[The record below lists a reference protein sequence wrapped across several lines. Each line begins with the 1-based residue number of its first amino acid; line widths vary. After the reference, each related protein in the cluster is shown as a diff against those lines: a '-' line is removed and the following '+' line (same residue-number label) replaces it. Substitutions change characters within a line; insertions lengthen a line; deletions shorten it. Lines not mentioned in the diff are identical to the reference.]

1 MEEENSTV
9 SHHSDAMTTT
19 EETQIT
25 RGNTV
30 TSWWSNS
37 NKFYFTLAV
46 VVIGVIGTLGNAII
60 VYALVASKQYK
71 KYWLILNQNALD
83 LYTCVFLVITFS
95 VRHSD
100 IHRTGAQGYWHC
112 TLIMTDIFVRFGILG
127 SVINLAMITVERY
140 LKICTKKKLRR
151 WMIYS
156 AMAFAWIASVVY
168 NVTSVFPTTVVVNGT
183 CRPYAIFINKFAKS
197 FYLVVSFLSFYIV
210 ILFIFIFCYGRIL
223 IVVRRQAKVLAN
235 HTAPQSS
242 ISQTQSNKIQTNV
255 IKTMVL
261 VSALYAVMW
270 LPQYVVML
278 LYYFLFLNPN
288 KVVMIVYYVTLLCQ
302 FLYMSINPFIYAT
315 TFDPVKQVIF
325 RMIPWKRTAE
335 QTTEN
340 VSNSVTCLTR
350 FCN

>member
-1 MEEENSTV
+1 MEEDNSTA
-9 SHHSDAMTTT
+9 SHLSDAMTTT
-19 EETQIT
+19 EETQFT

-71 KYWLILNQNALD
+71 KYWLILNQNSLD

-100 IHRTGAQGYWHC
+100 VRHTGSHGYWHC
-112 TLIMTDIFVRFGILG
+112 TLIMTDIFVRFGIFG
-127 SVINLAMITVERY
+127 SVINLVMITVERY

-168 NVTSVFPTTVVVNGT
+168 NVTSVFSTTVVVNGT
-183 CRPYAIFINKFAKS
+183 CRPYASFKNKFAKA
-197 FYLVVSFLSFYIV
+197 FYLIFSFLSFYVV

-223 IVVRRQAKVLAN
+223 IVIRRQAMVMAS
-235 HTAPQSS
+235 HTTPQSS
-242 ISQTQSNKIQTNV
+242 ITQTQSNKIKTNV

-261 VSALYAVMW
+261 VSALYAVTW
-270 LPQYVVML
+270 LPQYVVMF
-278 LYYFLFLNPN
+278 LYHFLFLKPN
-288 KVVMIVYYVTLLCQ
+288 KVVVIVYYMAMFCQ

-315 TFDPVKQVIF
+315 TFDPVKQVLF

-340 VSNSVTCLTR
+340 VSNTVTCLTR

>member
-1 MEEENSTV
+1 MEKEYSATP
-9 SHHSDAMTTT
+9 HLSDAVTT

-25 RGNTV
+25 EGNTV
-30 TSWWSNS
+30 TSRLSPS
-37 NKFYFTLAV
+37 SRFYFTLAV
-46 VVIGVIGTLGNAII
+46 VVVGVIGTVGNALI

-83 LYTCVFLVITFS
+83 LYTCALMVITFS

-100 IHRTGAQGYWHC
+100 IRRTGSYGYWHC
-112 TLIMTDIFVRFGILG
+112 TLITSDTFVRFGTYG

-168 NVTSVFPTTVVVNGT
+168 IVTVVFSTTVVVNGT
-183 CRPYAIFINKFAKS
+183 CRPYTSFKNKFAKS
-197 FYLVVSFLSFYIV
+197 FYTIFSFLSFYVV

-223 IVVRRQAKVLAN
+223 VVIRRQAKVMAS
-235 HTAPQSS
+235 HTIPQSS
-242 ISQTQSNKIQTNV
+242 ITQTLSNKIQTNV

-270 LPQYVVML
+270 LPQNVVMF
-278 LYYFLFLNPN
+278 LYHFLFLKPN
-288 KVVMIVYYVTLLCQ
+288 KVVVIVYYVTVFCQ
-302 FLYMSINPFIYAT
+302 FLYMCINPFIYAT
-315 TFDPVKQVIF
+315 TCDPVKQVLF
-325 RMIPWKRTAE
+325 RMIPWQRTVE
-335 QTTEN
+335 QATEN
-340 VSNSVTCLTR
+340 VSNTTTCLTR
-350 FCN
+350 FCD